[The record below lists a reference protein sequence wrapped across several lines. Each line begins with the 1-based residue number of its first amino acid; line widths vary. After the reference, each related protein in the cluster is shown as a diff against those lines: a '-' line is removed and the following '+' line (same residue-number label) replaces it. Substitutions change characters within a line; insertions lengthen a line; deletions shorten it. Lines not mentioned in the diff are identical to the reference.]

1 VSEKAQC
8 ESPSNGVRACA
19 RGRADVARYSQLN
32 SSAYLSQVRER
43 PKVTQAPLIRSHDLL
58 VIEEHPP
65 GIRGAD
71 MRDVVARVYRGDFVR
86 D

>member
-1 VSEKAQC
+1 MGFGPVPAD
-8 ESPSNGVRACA
+8 A
-19 RGRADVARYSQLN
+19 RTWHGTPN

-71 MRDVVARVYRGDFVR
+71 TRDIVARVYRGDFVR